1 MDIYSPIIIFF
12 DQISQNIPILKEL
25 LAVIIILG
33 ILAGAWLGIVL
44 FFTFATIFFAI
55 LWLPQVFKS
64 VYNLGVYHP
73 LVEKPAKFPC
83 FGEYDTEKFWKVL
96 KANLVV
102 GTSLLF
108 VLLYIFNTI
117 PTSFFDT
124 GSYAENT
131 TINQS
136 STIVEKDQFNL
147 KILNGAFALALM
159 FVPSFLLSLR
169 LFANPTQDWIN
180 SIIQTENRS
189 TEEIKKKI
197 RYFKD
202 QVISYYYSFIVS
214 TIILLYFSMLLVM
227 YVNGGTVNSSLLSP
241 FMPRMDTI
249 SIIFFIVIEFVAV
262 IFITLIGEWYLKI
275 SPPIDQ
281 D

>member
-1 MDIYSPIIIFF
+1 MDIYTPVIIFF
-12 DQISQNIPILKEL
+12 EQISQNIPLIKEL

-33 ILAGAWLGIVL
+33 ILAGVWLGIVL
-44 FFTFATIFFAI
+44 IFTFVTVITAMLLLPLIF
-55 LWLPQVFKS
+55 KC
-64 VYNLGVYHP
+64 VYKLGIYHP
-73 LVEKPAKFPC
+73 LVEKPVKSSC

-96 KANLVV
+96 TANLVV
-102 GTSLLF
+102 GASLLF

-117 PTSFFDT
+117 PTSFFDS
-124 GSYAENT
+124 GRYAENM

-136 STIVEKDQFNL
+136 SSIVEKDQFNI
-147 KILNGAFALALM
+147 KILNGAFALALI

-169 LFANPTQDWIN
+169 LFANPTQDWIK
-180 SIIQTENRS
+180 IIIRTENRS
-189 TEEIKKKI
+189 PEEIKKKI
-197 RYFKD
+197 RYFKA

-214 TIILLYFSMLLVM
+214 TIILLYFSMLLVI

-241 FMPRMDTI
+241 FMPKMDTI
-249 SIIFFIVIEFVAV
+249 PIIFFLFIEFVAV
-262 IFITLIGEWYLKI
+262 VFTTLIGEWYLKI